1 MFTSEAN
8 PSNRFHWMPRK
19 NPNDVNSVL
28 MGIYRS
34 KLPIVEGWQGEPLD
48 RLSHVQVADKLNGAK
63 LFLSFG
69 HPEGF
74 GLPIAEAMAAGC
86 WVVGYS
92 GMGEESFSDTAL
104 LRKFPWRLGSFYRG
118 VPSCPHSLHRQPRDC
133 IADRETIS
141 AIKSLFNVNQ
151 ELNSISRAWNY
162 ISAQFSEWSCFSVHL
177 FKNMKIL
184 FVHQGFRVN
193 NTGLTYSRSKVV
205 INLLVWV

>member
-1 MFTSEAN
+1 
-8 PSNRFHWMPRK
+8 
-19 NPNDVNSVL
+19 

-92 GMGEESFSDTAL
+92 GMGGRELFRYGASEEVSFGDWAHFIEAFHRARTAFTEQPRETAL
-104 LRKFPWRLGSFYRG
+104 RIERQ
-118 VPSCPHSLHRQPRDC
+118 SL
-133 IADRETIS
+133 

-162 ISAQFSEWSCFSVHL
+162 ISAQFSEWSCS
-177 FKNMKIL
+177 
-184 FVHQGFRVN
+184 Q
-193 NTGLTYSRSKVV
+193 RSS
-205 INLLVWV
+205 I